1 MQPIYKLTLGCLA
14 LALTAALVW
23 TFVVISGRTALPV
36 QSTVPAPLQ
45 AAPPA
50 AAPPAV
56 LADTFRLQEAVY
68 AYNRGH
74 QSQDQQDYAAAVV
87 HYQAA
92 LTNDPSMA
100 PAWFNLGLI
109 FAAQSNSLSARD
121 AYENAIAAEPTMVAA
136 RYNLALMQLGEH
148 DRKGALV
155 QLREIVRLQPDNAA
169 AYYTLGY
176 ALSEDPQAI
185 DQAKQTYKQFLKL
198 APDDPNASNVRD
210 WLSRH

>member
-1 MQPIYKLTLGCLA
+1 MKLGREHILVCLVI
-14 LALTAALVW
+14 ALVAILIW
-23 TFVVISGRTALPV
+23 WVCWIVSA
-36 QSTVPAPLQ
+36 Q
-45 AAPPA
+45 ANHRMVTIPA
-50 AAPPAV
+50 AAGKGDASPQAV
-56 LADTFRLQEAVY
+56 SADTFRLQEAVY

-74 QSQDQQDYAAAVV
+74 QSQDQQDYAAAIG

-121 AYENAIAAEPTMVAA
+121 AYENAIAAEPTMAAA

-169 AYYTLGY
+169 ACYTLGY
-176 ALSEDPQAI
+176 ALSDDPLTV

-210 WLSRH
+210 WLNRH